1 MWILLVQLSKQDH
14 NKNLGSASL
23 SPSAQIRSST
33 FGTNSLA
40 HAALVLY
47 GFVAWK
53 AGPDGLLDA
62 SLSVGLKFPPRSLP
76 KSLMSRSKST
86 ASPRID
92 SLLPIY
98 PAYLG
103 SRIRCQWIPL
113 SWWPAGLGTP
123 RESHSCFEKRLGQCR
138 TEQFVRE
145 RHRCWCVPNTALI
158 NFSRLTYTSSLPSKG
173 ETPRLLSCS

>member
-62 SLSVGLKFPPRSLP
+62 SLSVGLKFPPSLFA
-76 KSLMSRSKST
+76 KVIHVDIK
-86 ASPRID
+86 I
-92 SLLPIY
+92 
-98 PAYLG
+98 
-103 SRIRCQWIPL
+103 SRITSNRFTVTHL
-113 SWWPAGLGTP
+113 P
-123 RESHSCFEKRLGQCR
+123 RVFR
-138 TEQFVRE
+138 V
-145 RHRCWCVPNTALI
+145 
-158 NFSRLTYTSSLPSKG
+158 
-173 ETPRLLSCS
+173 

>member
-113 SWWPAGLGTP
+113 SLVASTDGDAARIAQLL
-123 RESHSCFEKRLGQCR
+123 R
-138 TEQFVRE
+138 
-145 RHRCWCVPNTALI
+145 
-158 NFSRLTYTSSLPSKG
+158 
-173 ETPRLLSCS
+173 ETPGAVSDRTICSGKTPLLVRPQYRVNQFF